1 MTAGQSTDT
10 RTATREA
17 ADQLLAEGIKPSV
30 KLIRERLGRGSD
42 TTIAGALK
50 EWWQE
55 LAERLF
61 EQQGRPEVPEPLWE
75 AVNSLWG
82 AALEAAG
89 KTFDAE
95 RESVETARDK
105 ALEERDAALL
115 ARDQVRREA
124 ADVAKRLT
132 AAETSTTES
141 RQHLAAEMARVE
153 ELRRELKVSEQAL
166 TDANSRYAKQLDEIR
181 GQLELAEHRYERLEQ
196 RSAKEIDSAR
206 QERDKAHTDLAA
218 ARQDWKEAEAQLR
231 DQLSETC
238 QLLARTEQRA
248 SNAEATLLQREDDI
262 KQLRKRSMELESQ
275 VLNLKAERDRALTE
289 RVALDEELRITH
301 SDLQQTKEQLAAAEA
316 LLEDRRQKR
325 HRAEP

>member
-1 MTAGQSTDT
+1 MTAAQSSDT

-42 TTIAGALK
+42 TTIASALK

-75 AVNSLWG
+75 AVNSLWS

-95 RESVETARDK
+95 RESVEMARDK

-124 ADVAKRLT
+124 ADVAERLT

-153 ELRRELKVSEQAL
+153 ELRRELKVAEQAL

-206 QERDKAHTDLAA
+206 QDRDKAHTDLAA
-218 ARQDWKEAEAQLR
+218 VRQHWKETEAQLR
-231 DQLSETC
+231 DQLSETR

-262 KQLRKRSMELESQ
+262 KQLRQRSMQLESQ

-289 RVALDEELRITH
+289 REALDEELRITH
-301 SDLQQTKEQLAAAEA
+301 SDLQQRKEQLAAAEA

-325 HRAEP
+325 HRGEP